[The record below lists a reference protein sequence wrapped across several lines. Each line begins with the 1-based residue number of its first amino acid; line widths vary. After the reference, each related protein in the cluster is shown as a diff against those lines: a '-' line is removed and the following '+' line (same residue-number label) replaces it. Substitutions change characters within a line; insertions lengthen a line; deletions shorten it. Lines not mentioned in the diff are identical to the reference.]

1 MKEVIV
7 LSHFQKNLVI
17 NTGNTQGP
25 RSFSFGWDTKLD
37 KSLREFPENF
47 NALKDTNEANNFP
60 AFYDPR
66 TYYNKYVYPT
76 WGRL

>member
-1 MKEVIV
+1 MVI
-7 LSHFQKNLVI
+7 
-17 NTGNTQGP
+17 P
-25 RSFSFGWDTKLD
+25 RAVKFFFTKLD
-37 KSLREFPENF
+37 CNSLREFPENF

-76 WGRL
+76 WGGL